1 MRRTTTIAAVAAVL
15 AMASGPQ
22 AVMAGMN
29 YPAYIAST
37 NPVGWWGM
45 NEAGAA
51 TATADLSG
59 AYGAANNGRGSNL
72 PATYQGVGA
81 GTLTDQAGFVSG
93 AGNRAA
99 YFDGSFDSGAY
110 ANSDV
115 AYGSNAVGPIYRY
128 ETGFSVEVWVKTDVL
143 VPDDNRR
150 FIGTREWTLGFASYS
165 GIHSIQLTTFAKTD
179 YFSTTQF
186 PADGQWHQIGLSWD
200 GSTASFF
207 LDGVDAGSQAGAAG
221 FRAGKAT
228 GYNTLNLGHREIDLG
243 TSQHFTGWLDEAVI
257 WNRTRSASD
266 FAASYAAATV
276 PEPATLALLALG
288 GLAVLRRRTL
298 TRPG

>member
-15 AMASGPQ
+15 AMASGPE

-99 YFDGSFDSGAY
+99 YFDGSSDSGAY

-128 ETGFSVEVWVKTDVL
+128 ENGFAAEVWVKTDGFLYSEDSEQV
-143 VPDDNRR
+143 
-150 FIGTREWTLGFASYS
+150 ISTREWALGVESLY
-165 GIHSIQLTTFAKTD
+165 GVHRIHFVTFGKLD
-179 YFSTTQF
+179 YFSTVEVPT
-186 PADGQWHQIGLSWD
+186 DNQWHQIGVSWD
-200 GSTASFF
+200 GSMASFF
-207 LDGVDAGSQAGAAG
+207 LDGADVGLWAGPTG
-221 FRAGKAT
+221 FRT
-228 GYNTLNLGHREIDLG
+228 PVSPGYNTLNLGHRVTDI
-243 TSQHFTGWLDEAVI
+243 QHFRGWLDEAVI

-288 GLAVLRRRTL
+288 GVAVLRRTL